1 MIDIEICLP
10 CDDLVNVPPQIRAA
24 HKGKAVR
31 VELCSHME
39 HQGLTPSMNA
49 MQQASAAAQGE
60 LILLAMIRPRG
71 GDFCYDEGE
80 ILQMQHD
87 IALAAQ
93 AGMQGVVLGALT
105 PDNKL
110 DQGAL
115 TRLIAVAN
123 NANLQVTFHRA
134 FDALAEPAQAIDT
147 LIELG
152 VQRIL
157 TSGCDW
163 RSHGTAQQHSAQLA
177 HYLALAKGQ
186 IEIVIGGGIA
196 PVSAKLIAQAIGQ
209 QMGQNYRYS
218 FHAYSSALID
228 GVVHEDPVR
237 QLYQGVNDT

>member
-10 CDDLVNVPPQIRAA
+10 CDDLANVAQQIRAA
-24 HKGKAVR
+24 HKGKATR
-31 VELCSHME
+31 IELCSHME
-39 HQGLTPSMNA
+39 HQGLTPSMHA
-49 MQQASAAAQGE
+49 MQQARAAAQGE
-60 LILLAMIRPRG
+60 IILLAMIRPRG

-80 ILQMQHD
+80 VQQMQHD

-105 PDNKL
+105 PDNTL
-110 DQGAL
+110 DIGAL
-115 TRLIAVAN
+115 TRLIAVAKN
-123 NANLQVTFHRA
+123 DNLQVTFHRA
-134 FDALAEPAQAIDT
+134 FDALAEPEQAIDS

-163 RSHGTAQQHSAQLA
+163 TSHDTAQQHSAQLA
-177 HYLALAKGQ
+177 RYLALAKGQ

-196 PVSAKLIAQAIGQ
+196 PVSAKLIVQSISQ
-209 QMGQNYRYS
+209 QMGPNNHYS
-218 FHAYSSALID
+218 FHAYSSALVD